1 MGKGKRRLTQT
12 VIRRLIVESFFFRT
26 SSLAQLIHVNRI
38 TMRLYALSL
47 HAPFQRRCTGSA
59 ASRNRCWQMG
69 LDTLSARWRH
79 RRPYSRRLRPT
90 AQRQPLSRRT
100 FSRRPFSR
108 LGERARRLSSCSSI
122 SVSRPARAAVSSR
135 MRSDV
140 RLAIASRLLLPS
152 PFGSICGH
160 CIYAMRRVQARSF
173 PGSCKMLTSARDE
186 SSSLAQTH
194 RGNPFLLQQST
205 DLRPLSRGVGLE
217 ISSLASLQVRRL
229 PIDDGMQMRAHAV
242 LARAM

>member
-12 VIRRLIVESFFFRT
+12 VIRRLIGESFFCST

-47 HAPFQRRCTGSA
+47 HAPFPRRCTGSA
-59 ASRNRCWQMG
+59 ASRNLCWQMG

-186 SSSLAQTH
+186 SSSHKRAQT
-194 RGNPFLLQQST
+194 T
-205 DLRPLSRGVGLE
+205 
-217 ISSLASLQVRRL
+217 LATLFYY
-229 PIDDGMQMRAHAV
+229 
-242 LARAM
+242 